1 VELVFRELAKSE
13 GNSHLSRAVVLA
25 ILAAALVQIW
35 STQGIAGKDEVD
47 RGLQALRKGRV
58 DAAIDMWTR
67 AIKKNPKSY
76 AAHVNRGSAY
86 LLAGHVLRGIR
97 DWHEAENLAPAFAY
111 AVYEGDFIP
120 EVNHNAEMLN
130 FAAPLEIDPD
140 HIASVLMMG
149 AAYLEFGLTE
159 EAAELYKKSVNLTSN
174 PLLKSQL
181 DHWLGT
187 LDQ

>member
-1 VELVFRELAKSE
+1 MELVFREFAKSE
-13 GNSHLSRAVVLA
+13 GRGHLSRSLFLVV
-25 ILAAALVQIW
+25 LAAALVQIW
-35 STQGIAGKDEVD
+35 PTQGMAGKDEVD
-47 RGLQALRKGRV
+47 RGLLALRKGRV
-58 DAAIDMWTR
+58 NAAIEMWTQ

-86 LLAGHVLRGIR
+86 LRTGYVLRGIR
-97 DWHEAENLAPAFAY
+97 DWHEAENFAPAFAY
-111 AVYEGDFIP
+111 AVYDGDFIS
-120 EVNHNAEMLN
+120 EVNHNGEMLN

-159 EAAELYKKSVNLTSN
+159 EAAELYKKSLDLTSN